1 MEVSSSPSPQEDSPG
16 GEVLRGFAYWSA
28 SRRFSFWQK
37 VQIFLISQVSAGLIY
52 LLGRSLR
59 WESRGDNNLDDIYR
73 TGKRAIFTFWH
84 AGIFS
89 ATWYWRRRG
98 IIVMTSQ
105 NFDGEYI
112 ARCIQKHGYGAARG
126 SSSRGGLKA
135 LAEMARGLR
144 QGLDVAFTV
153 DGPRGPRYVAKVGP
167 LLLAKKTGNA
177 VFCFHI
183 SVQHKIRLKSWDQS
197 EIPIP
202 FSRALILKAPP
213 IYVSRNADEVQM
225 KGKLQEMQE
234 TLDRMREDG
243 EAHWRA
249 EDSSRNR
256 SPN

>member
-1 MEVSSSPSPQEDSPG
+1 
-16 GEVLRGFAYWSA
+16 
-28 SRRFSFWQK
+28 
-37 VQIFLISQVSAGLIY
+37 Y

-59 WESRGDNNLDDIYR
+59 WESRGDNNLEGIYR
-73 TGKRAIFTFWH
+73 AGKRAIFTFWH
-84 AGIFS
+84 TSIFS

-135 LAEMARGLR
+135 LAEMAKGLR

-167 LLLAKKTGNA
+167 LLLAKKTGDA

-183 SVQHKIRLKSWDQS
+183 SVRNKIRLKSWDKS

-202 FSRALILKAPP
+202 FSRALILK
-213 IYVSRNADEVQM
+213 
-225 KGKLQEMQE
+225 
-234 TLDRMREDG
+234 
-243 EAHWRA
+243 
-249 EDSSRNR
+249 
-256 SPN
+256 

>member
-1 MEVSSSPSPQEDSPG
+1 MEVTSSPSPQEDSPG
-16 GEVLRGFAYWSA
+16 GEVLRGSAYWSA
-28 SRRFSFWQK
+28 PRRFSFWQK
-37 VQIFLISQVSAGLIY
+37 IQIVLISQLSAGLVY

-59 WESRGDNNLDDIYR
+59 WESRGDENLESIYR
-73 TGKRAIFTFWH
+73 AGKRAIFTFWH

-112 ARCIQKHGYGAARG
+112 ARCIQRHGYGAARG

-153 DGPRGPRYVAKVGP
+153 DGPRGPRHLAKVGP
-167 LLLAKKTGNA
+167 LLLAKKTGDA

-183 SVQHKIRLKSWDQS
+183 ALQRKIQLRSWDQS
-197 EIPIP
+197 EIPLP
-202 FSRALILKAPP
+202 FSRALILKAPAIHVP
-213 IYVSRNADEVQM
+213 REANEAQM
-225 KGKLQEMQE
+225 KEKLQEMQE
-234 TLDRMREDG
+234 TLDRMREEG
-243 EAHWRA
+243 EAYWKLKQKK
-249 EDSSRNR
+249 
-256 SPN
+256 